1 MYCLYCLNSD
11 IVRDF
16 DFEITVLKK
25 RKPHGIYKETMYILY
40 RILMVLEFT
49 NRQPLALGS
58 TVVGCLN
65 PVISCKSQHYSIF
78 N

>member
-25 RKPHGIYKETMYILY
+25 KKHMAFIRKSCIFYG
-40 RILMVLEFT
+40 ILMILEFT

-58 TVVGCLN
+58 TVVGYLN
-65 PVISCKSQHYSIF
+65 PVILCKSQHYSIF